1 MKQVYP
7 RLDRLSMVVLVATIL
22 FISGCNRDNNT
33 PGWDYFPD
41 MAYSYAYE
49 SYSPNPNFADGKTL
63 REPVKGTISKEL
75 IPFPYEKTDEDRI
88 KAGKE
93 LKNPVPLN
101 DTTLARGKD
110 EFNAYCMMCH
120 GEKGDGLGY
129 LYTSKKYIYPPANLL
144 ADKVKDLP
152 EGQIY
157 HTITLG
163 IRIMGAHGSQIRPED
178 RWKII
183 HYIKN
188 VLQK

>member
-1 MKQVYP
+1 MRKYNIMHS
-7 RLDRLSMVVLVATIL
+7 RLSIFVAIATIAIL
-22 FISGCNRDNNT
+22 FGCNRDNNS

-63 REPVKGTISKEL
+63 REPVKGTLSREL

-93 LKNPVPLN
+93 LVNPVPLN
-101 DTTLARGKD
+101 DTTLARGKE
-110 EFNAYCMMCH
+110 EFTIYCMMCH
-120 GEKGDGLGY
+120 GDKGDGQGY

-144 ADKVKDLP
+144 ADKVKILP
-152 EGQIY
+152 DGQIY

-163 IRIMGAHGSQIRPED
+163 IRIMGAHGSQIRPAD

-183 HYIKN
+183 HYLKN

>member
-1 MKQVYP
+1 MKQKFIMQGRFLKIVA
-7 RLDRLSMVVLVATIL
+7 LAAILILSA
-22 FISGCNRDNNT
+22 CNRDNNS

-49 SYSPNPNFADGKTL
+49 SFSPNPNFADGKTE
-63 REPVKGTISKEL
+63 REPVKGTMSREL

-88 KAGKE
+88 RAGKE
-93 LKNPVPLN
+93 LFNPIPLN

-110 EFNAYCMMCH
+110 EYTAYCMMCH
-120 GEKGDGLGY
+120 GEKGDGMGY

-144 ADKVKDLP
+144 ADKVKILP
-152 EGQIY
+152 DGQIY

-163 IRIMGAHGSQIRPED
+163 IRIMGAHGSLLRPED

-183 HYIKN
+183 HYVKN

>member
-1 MKQVYP
+1 MKHFYRMHGSYRIVAF
-7 RLDRLSMVVLVATIL
+7 VVIVL

-63 REPVKGTISKEL
+63 REPVKGTISREL

-88 KAGKE
+88 RAGKE
-93 LKNPVPLN
+93 LLNPIPLN
-101 DTTLARGKD
+101 DTTLARGK
-110 EFNAYCMMCH
+110 EEYNVYCMMCH
-120 GEKGDGLGY
+120 GEKGDGLGF
-129 LYTSKKYIYPPANLL
+129 LFTSKKYIYPPANLL
-144 ADKVKDLP
+144 ADKVKILP
-152 EGQIY
+152 DGQIY

-163 IRIMGAHGSQIRPED
+163 IRIMGAHGSQLRPED
-178 RWKII
+178 RWKIV
-183 HYIKN
+183 HYVRN

>member
-1 MKQVYP
+1 MKKLFHMP
-7 RLDRLSMVVLVATIL
+7 GMFRMVALAATVI
-22 FISGCNRDNNT
+22 FGSSCNRDNNS

-41 MAYSYAYE
+41 MAYSFAYE

-63 REPVKGTISKEL
+63 REPVKGTISREL

-88 KAGKE
+88 RAGKE
-93 LKNPVPLN
+93 LVNPIPLN

-110 EFNAYCMMCH
+110 EYTAYCMMCH

-144 ADKVKDLP
+144 ADKVKALP

-163 IRIMGAHGSQIRPED
+163 IRIMGAHGSQLRPED
-178 RWKII
+178 RWKIV
-183 HYIKN
+183 HYVKT

>member
-1 MKQVYP
+1 MRKYNVMHS
-7 RLDRLSMVVLVATIL
+7 RLSIIVALATIS
-22 FISGCNRDNNT
+22 IVGGCNRDNNS

-63 REPVKGTISKEL
+63 REPVKGTLSREL

-93 LKNPVPLN
+93 LVNPVPMN
-101 DTTLARGKD
+101 DTTVARGKQ
-110 EFNAYCMMCH
+110 EYTIYCMMCH
-120 GEKGDGLGY
+120 GDKGDGQGY

-144 ADKVKDLP
+144 ADKVKILP
-152 EGQIY
+152 DGQIY

-183 HYIKN
+183 HYVKN

>member
-1 MKQVYP
+1 MRKRNVMRS
-7 RLDRLSMVVLVATIL
+7 RLIIFASLATVAL
-22 FISGCNRDNNT
+22 LSGCNRDNNS

-49 SYSPNPNFADGKTL
+49 SYSANPNFADGKTL
-63 REPVKGTISKEL
+63 REPVKGTLSREL

-93 LKNPVPLN
+93 LVNPVPLN
-101 DTTLARGKD
+101 DTILARGKE
-110 EFNAYCMMCH
+110 EFTIYCMMCH
-120 GEKGDGLGY
+120 GEKGDGQGY

-144 ADKVKDLP
+144 ADKVKVLP
-152 EGQIY
+152 DGQIY

-163 IRIMGAHGSQIRPED
+163 IRIMGAHGSQIRPVD